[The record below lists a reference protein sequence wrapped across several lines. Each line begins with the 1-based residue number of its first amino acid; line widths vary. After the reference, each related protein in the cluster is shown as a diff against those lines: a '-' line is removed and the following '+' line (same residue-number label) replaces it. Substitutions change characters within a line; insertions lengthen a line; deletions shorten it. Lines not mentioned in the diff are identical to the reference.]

1 MVFATHSLHSLYNSV
16 EWSRSHP
23 REVGNGYGIGDAK
36 NSIFSTVN
44 RNRRRNGIGNARIR
58 TCSFPLQNTFGS
70 MALDLRGSITVSR
83 ASWRPEYKDQEALG
97 HRQDLKSQILE
108 LPVTFDSEV
117 WRILFEKLLQSLKL
131 RQEQVNAIRNVVE
144 NQK

>member
-36 NSIFSTVN
+36 NSIFHTVN

-58 TCSFPLQNTFGS
+58 TCSFPFK
-70 MALDLRGSITVSR
+70 ALLVLWLLIYEDPLPSPEPPGGLSTRTSR
-83 ASWRPEYKDQEALG
+83 LWDTG
-97 HRQDLKSQILE
+97 
-108 LPVTFDSEV
+108 
-117 WRILFEKLLQSLKL
+117 RI
-131 RQEQVNAIRNVVE
+131 
-144 NQK
+144 